1 MYNSLNPPPTAP
13 LIEGDAFLISGSLG
27 TGSIQSMWPV
37 RHYREIITTDTTVNM
52 SLDFYNYFI
61 AYSNNP
67 ITLSLQ
73 IIPIGTMVVVEFGGI
88 GSINV
93 SMDGLPF
100 QVGGLTEGTYL
111 LVKFK
116 DFVRST
122 KLTNPTNL

>member
-13 LIEGDAFLISGSLG
+13 VIEGDAFLISGSLG

-37 RHYREIITTDTTVNM
+37 RPYREIITTDTTVNM

-61 AYSNNP
+61 AYSNHP
-67 ITLSLQ
+67 ITLSLE
-73 IIPIGTMVVVEFGGI
+73 IIPIGSMVIVEFSGI

-100 QVGGLTEGTYL
+100 RFAGLTEGTYL
-111 LVKFK
+111 IVKFK